1 MSATEEV
8 TASSEEAAVEA
19 EPMLYRL
26 SPPQLLVYR
35 DEGTEP
41 MLEGRVVPYGE
52 WSEVDSVVEGHFME
66 RFAHGSFTKTLA
78 ERADRVRVYF
88 EHGRSKIFD
97 SQPIAEISATW
108 EQPDGV
114 YFRAALL
121 DGLPELFRDGLR
133 RGLYGASIGAKV
145 IKVERARRP
154 EKSDHNPAG
163 LEERTY
169 REMRAFDYSITP
181 RPHYA
186 SATVALRSITDD
198 LLVERLLEDP
208 RRLLDLIARSKELP
222 TEPEHSDQPEEPHLQ
237 APVESRTTQPVH
249 DYLSPKEGDPSWRL

>member
-1 MSATEEV
+1 MTENTDETV
-8 TASSEEAAVEA
+8 DETVEA
-19 EPMLYRL
+19 ESESEQMMYRL
-26 SPPQLLVYR
+26 SSPDMLIFR
-35 DEGTEP
+35 DDDEP
-41 MLEGRVVPYGE
+41 MVEGRVVPYEE

-66 RFAHGSFTKTLA
+66 RFARGSFTKTLA
-78 ERADRVRVYF
+78 ERVGEVKVYF

-97 SQPIAEISATW
+97 SQPIAEVRETW

-121 DGLPELFRDGLR
+121 GGLPELFRDGLR
-133 RGLYGASIGAKV
+133 RGLYGASVGAKV
-145 IKVERARRP
+145 LKLERVRAP
-154 EKSDHNPAG
+154 KESSYNPSR

-169 REMRAFDYSITP
+169 KELRAFDYSITP

-208 RRLLDLIARSKELP
+208 KRLLELIARKEE
-222 TEPEHSDQPEEPHLQ
+222 TEPQHSVPNDPDKDPQG
-237 APVESRTTQPVH
+237 SRSTQPVH
-249 DYLSPKEGDPSWRL
+249 DYLTPQKEEPSWRL

>member
-1 MSATEEV
+1 MSTTENAEITEEV
-8 TASSEEAAVEA
+8 EVES

-26 SPPQLLVYR
+26 ASPDLLIFR
-35 DEGTEP
+35 DEEEP
-41 MLEGRVVPYGE
+41 TLEGRVVPYGE
-52 WSEVDSVVEGHFME
+52 WSEVDSVVEGHFFE

-97 SQPIAEISATW
+97 SQPIAEIKETW

-133 RGLYGASIGAKV
+133 RGLYGASVGAKV
-145 IKVERARRP
+145 IKLERTRSPQR
-154 EKSDHNPAG
+154 SDHNPAG

-169 REMRAFDYSITP
+169 KEMRAFDYSITP

-198 LLVERLLEDP
+198 LLVDRLLEDP
-208 RRLLDLIARSKELP
+208 KRLLDLIARKDEP
-222 TEPEHSDQPEEPHLQ
+222 TTEPQHLEREEPEDQ
-237 APVESRTTQPVH
+237 APEPSRSTQPVH
-249 DYLSPKEGDPSWRL
+249 DYLKPQEGDPSWRL